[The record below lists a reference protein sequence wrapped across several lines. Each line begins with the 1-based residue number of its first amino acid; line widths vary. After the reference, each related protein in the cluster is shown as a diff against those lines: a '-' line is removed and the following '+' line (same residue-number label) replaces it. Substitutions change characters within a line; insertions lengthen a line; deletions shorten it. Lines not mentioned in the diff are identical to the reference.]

1 MSRYRQENERVLA
14 FTRDL
19 ERLAYWM
26 LVTKVGIN
34 QRIER
39 FSRLTAAIE
48 SGDPLESSGSPLQL
62 SAGEQFNMYN
72 QLNGHVYDSLAAR
85 ARSAV
90 LLRLD
95 ALLSGGGAT
104 YEYSTVTVE
113 HVLPQNPPDESKWL
127 EWFPD
132 PNERAIWVHRIGNL
146 ALLTRKKNS
155 SASNFE
161 FDAKKRSYFSIDGV
175 SPFVITTQVLSYDR
189 WTPDI
194 VAHRQKELMR
204 ALEIHWRLEDRKTE
218 EATKVPLGISD
229 PLSASVPR
237 LTKKPRRFLV
247 GIARAEGGLEFF
259 PLKEWLRQN
268 PGSVPEGLNASTST
282 SHMLRDGLRRAG
294 WAVQDL
300 EDEVRLIQPKQGA
313 NPQPPSAR
321 ETILRQT

>member
-1 MSRYRQENERVLA
+1 MLRYRQENEKVLA

-48 SGDPLESSGSPLQL
+48 SGDSLDSSDSPLQL
-62 SAGEQFNMYN
+62 SAGEQFTMYT
-72 QLNGHVYDSLAAR
+72 QLNGPLYDSLAAR
-85 ARSAV
+85 ARSAL

-104 YEYSTVTVE
+104 YEYDTVTVE
-113 HVLPQNPPDESKWL
+113 HVLPQNPPDGSTWL
-127 EWFPD
+127 DWFPD
-132 PNERAIWVHRIGNL
+132 TNERTVWVHRLGNL

-175 SPFVITTQVLSYDR
+175 SPFAITTQVLSYNR

-194 VAHRQKELMR
+194 VAHRQTQLIGEF
-204 ALEIHWRLEDRKTE
+204 ETHWRLENRKADETTR
-218 EATKVPLGISD
+218 APSAISD
-229 PLSASVPR
+229 PHAPSMPR
-237 LTKKPRRFLV
+237 LARKTKRFLIGV
-247 GIARAEGGLEFF
+247 TTAEDGLEFF

-282 SHMLRDGLRRAG
+282 SHMLRDGLRRVG
-294 WAVQDL
+294 WTVQ
-300 EDEVRLIQPKQGA
+300 EFEEEVRLLQPKQKA
-313 NPQPPSAR
+313 SPEPPAEP
-321 ETILRQT
+321 ETIAGQA